1 MSKYTLI
8 LLAAII
14 TSIGCKEKDPTEEA
28 KSNVQFQVAFDTQ
41 QPRLNNIGQP
51 ATIPAGNAAQTPVFQ
66 SMSIHY
72 IELSPTALTPLGKG
86 AVVYLGTETTK
97 GGENAVDFDKAAV
110 VVTNQTF
117 AKGTLPPGTYEW
129 IRTSV
134 TYQNYGIDFDLHT
147 PTFGVSANT
156 KGTVASFLGFNTYI
170 STVIPSAQTLTVN
183 SNKKQGFWAFE
194 VDAPPS
200 FPVSLPVFS
209 GDAPEGATT
218 VVNPLFATS
227 PVPQG
232 SCIVTGKLAK
242 PLVVTGQETAPITIT
257 LSYSVNNSFEW
268 KDNNGNGRLDIFSD
282 PSIPT
287 EKIVDMGLRG
297 LVADYK

>member
-97 GGENAVDFDKAAV
+97 GGENAVDFDKAAI

-147 PTFGVSANT
+147 PTFGVFANT

-209 GDAPEGATT
+209 GAAPEGATT